1 MSNYNTFMN
10 YVDAHI
16 EGYFGPNRSYLED
29 VLIQHCPML
38 HIHKDLSEC
47 LYELPEQGTRN
58 YVDWVLYYFYLY
70 GDNPDVSFD
79 EDSIRIFYTHLAV
92 HAGFLPSIYG
102 RLSEELR
109 KFLLEYRE
117 VDPDDTDYES
127 E

>member
-1 MSNYNTFMN
+1 MN

-92 HAGFLPSIYG
+92 HASSLPAIYG
-102 RLSEELR
+102 RLTEELR

-117 VDPDDTDYES
+117 VDPDETDYES